1 MAREKEFQNAV
12 KRGRLPRAHPHPPQ
26 GRGKPH
32 LRIAKG
38 AAEGLVGAAPL
49 VGLSLP
55 LSFELDAIY
64 LKVPGAGRYQPG
76 APGLRRGG
84 QGRLPGG
91 GGGGGGWR
99 EEERSVR
106 LPASGPKKGLGRS

>member
-1 MAREKEFQNAV
+1 MAREKEFESVV
-12 KRGRLPRAHPHPPQ
+12 KRGRLPRVHPHLPE
-26 GRGKPH
+26 GRGKRH
-32 LRIAKG
+32 LRIPKG
-38 AAEGLVGAAPL
+38 AAEGLVGAASL
-49 VGLSLP
+49 EGLSLP
-55 LSFELDAIY
+55 LSFELDAIC

-91 GGGGGGWR
+91 VGGGGGWR

-106 LPASGPKKGLGRS
+106 LPASGPKRG